1 MVIVWNGELWWV
13 MVFLDYK
20 VCKFVDLNPWFS
32 RLSKKMLLKHKKVL
46 EWVGLEPATLGLRV
60 WRSIDWA
67 VKPNWFQSQK
77 FQGSFVYRLIKNDLK
92 FRLLMT
98 SATVYWEDGFWGWP
112 EDREPVWGWKQ
123 PSEGPHYTWEQLECH
138 DCSQGRGGPGF
149 SGGRRKSNLL
159 SSAQSVVLTYS
170 CYCGVRIWT
179 GLGGRNV
186 CSVPRFSAWKGVLL
200 TPAPDVRQN
209 P

>member
-1 MVIVWNGELWWV
+1 MKCVSRNFLSGRKKSIKHLACFLFHSCWQYLELSGV
-13 MVFLDYK
+13 RGGL
-20 VCKFVDLNPWFS
+20 CNPS
-32 RLSKKMLLKHKKVL
+32 
-46 EWVGLEPATLGLRV
+46 
-60 WRSIDWA
+60 
-67 VKPNWFQSQK
+67 
-77 FQGSFVYRLIKNDLK
+77 
-92 FRLLMT
+92 
-98 SATVYWEDGFWGWP
+98 YWEDGFWGWP

-138 DCSQGRGGPGF
+138 DCSQGWSGPGF
-149 SGGRRKSNLL
+149 FGGRRKSILL
-159 SSAQSVVLTYS
+159 SSAQSVVFNYS